1 MRRPLNAVMV
11 LLVLTSNPVGADP
24 IPVTSGLAVFTDEP
38 GEFFLAGRGFELSGE
53 FFPSTVSGTFWF
65 DRCHPD
71 LTDGGCL
78 PGAAIDFGTTT
89 YGIGPGDQG
98 RGTIGGVEHEEL
110 FYSGEWTF
118 HGPSIIAPTTFDEQ
132 PLVRNGHFVFE
143 GSIFAYPNDLR
154 TGTPLFSASIHGSG
168 TARVFFGVETSGGS
182 GPRLVLNGLDYVFDT
197 QPVPEP
203 ATLLLFGAGLG
214 AVLTRFRRRSALSTR
229 AGLEEAG
236 RLPASSDR

>member
-1 MRRPLNAVMV
+1 MRRPLYAVIV
-11 LLVLTSNPVGADP
+11 LLVLTSNPARADP

-38 GEFFLAGRGFELSGE
+38 GEFFLVGRGFELSGE

-78 PGAAIDFGTTT
+78 PGARIDFGTTT
-89 YGIGPGDQG
+89 YGIGEGDQG

-118 HGPSIIAPTTFDEQ
+118 HGPSIIAPTTLDEP
-132 PLVRNGHFVFE
+132 PLVSIGHFVFE
-143 GSIFAYPNDLR
+143 GSIFAYPTDSR
-154 TGTPLFSASIHGSG
+154 TGTPLFSASLRGSG
-168 TARVFFGVETSGGS
+168 TARAFFGAETSGVS
-182 GPRLVLNGLDYVFDT
+182 GPRLVLHGLDYVFDT

-203 ATLLLFGAGLG
+203 STLLLFGAGLG
-214 AVLTRFRRRSALSTR
+214 AVLRLRRRPATSTR
-229 AGLEEAG
+229 AKLEERPG
-236 RLPASSDR
+236 PASR

>member
-1 MRRPLNAVMV
+1 MQRLLSSVIVVLV
-11 LLVLTSNPVGADP
+11 LLTSTPVVADP

-38 GEFFLAGRGFELSGE
+38 GEFHLAGRGFELSGY

-78 PGAAIDFGTTT
+78 PGAPIDFGTTT

-118 HGPSIIAPTTFDEQ
+118 HGPSIVAPTTLDEQ

-168 TARVFFGVETSGGS
+168 TARVFFGVETSVS
-182 GPRLVLNGLDYVFDT
+182 GPRLILHGLDYVFDT

-203 ATLLLFGAGLG
+203 STLLLFGAGLG
-214 AVLTRFRRRSALSTR
+214 AVLTRFRRRSARSP
-229 AGLEEAG
+229 G
-236 RLPASSDR
+236 RLPASSEV